1 MSVGENA
8 MVSYVTGHKGGRSRS
23 GGSAARRNPLTTP
36 QLAAHNA
43 PRAVA
48 HTLIG
53 KEKSPI

>member
-1 MSVGENA
+1 

-23 GGSAARRNPLTTP
+23 SGPAARRSPFTFL
-36 QLAAHNA
+36 QFSGHSA

>member
-1 MSVGENA
+1 MGT
-8 MVSYVTGHKGGRSRS
+8 YFTGHKGGRSLSS
-23 GGSAARRNPLTTP
+23 GPAARRSPFTFL
-36 QLAAHNA
+36 QFAAHSA

>member
-1 MSVGENA
+1 
-8 MVSYVTGHKGGRSRS
+8 MVSCITGHKGGRSFSS
-23 GGSAARRNPLTTP
+23 GPAARRSPFTLP
-36 QLAAHNA
+36 RFAAHSA

>member
-1 MSVGENA
+1 
-8 MVSYVTGHKGGRSRS
+8 MVSYITGHRGGRSHYS
-23 GGSAARRNPLTTP
+23 WTTARRRPFMLP
-36 QLAAHNA
+36 PFAAHSA

>member
-1 MSVGENA
+1 MFLGENA
-8 MVSYVTGHKGGRSRS
+8 MESYVTGHKGGRSPSS
-23 GGSAARRNPLTTP
+23 GPAARRNPFISL
-36 QLAAHNA
+36 QFAAQSA